1 LFADAVYQVTSIIE
15 GKILV
20 FDGHADRLKRSLGEL
35 GLKHPISTPNL
46 LEVHHQLIER
56 NALQEG
62 MTYLQ
67 ISRGNPGDRD
77 FMYPSDEADVMPA
90 VVGSTFIHF
99 HFRTM

>member
-1 LFADAVYQVTSIIE
+1 M
-15 GKILV
+15 
-20 FDGHADRLKRSLGEL
+20 
-35 GLKHPISTPNL
+35 KHPISTPNL
-46 LEVHHQLIER
+46 PERHHQLIER

-99 HFRTM
+99 RYWTPRRIFASLPHFDHE